1 MHRLVS
7 SARQYVR
14 SSLIAQAFA
23 VCFVATHTPILILCA
38 YVASGA
44 RISGTAVLVIT
55 LLATLLGTGISFVMM
70 RHLLQP
76 LKALAGDLRRYRTDH
91 VVPKFP
97 PHRNDDIGELRGEA
111 ERLITALEEQLT
123 RLKGQAFSDVLTGL
137 GNRRWL
143 SEVAATELARA
154 RREKKPVAIVI
165 FDLDHFKR
173 INDEFG
179 HEVGDDVLIATAD
192 VARRTLRPYDLVA
205 RLGGEEFCAILPAT
219 TLREAIAIAERLRA
233 GIAAIRLDSLG
244 AHAITASFG
253 VHEADPLREQFR
265 GMLRSADENLY
276 AAKAAGRNLVR
287 SGGATPEPLVR

>member
-7 SARQYVR
+7 SARQYFR

-23 VCFVATHTPILILCA
+23 VCFVATHTPILILGA

-44 RISGTAVLVIT
+44 RVSGTAVLVIT
-55 LLATLLGTGISFVMM
+55 LLATLLGTAISFVMM
-70 RHLLQP
+70 RQLLMP
-76 LKALAGDLRRYRTDH
+76 LKTLAGDLRRYRTDH

-97 PHRNDDIGELRGEA
+97 APRNDDIGELRSES
-111 ERLITALEEQLT
+111 ERLIAALEEQLA

-143 SEVAATELARA
+143 TEVAAGEIARA

-173 INDEFG
+173 VNDEFG
-179 HEVGDDVLIATAD
+179 HEVGDEVLIATAE

-219 TLREAIAIAERLRA
+219 TLREATAIAERLRA
-233 GIAAIRLDSLG
+233 GIAAVRLESLG
-244 AHAITASFG
+244 GHAFTASFG

-265 GMLRSADENLY
+265 GMLRIADENLY
-276 AAKAAGRNLVR
+276 AAKAAGRNRVG
-287 SGGATPEPLVR
+287 SAGATPEPLAK